1 MGDDDVDVVR
11 AFIARR
17 AAGPATARPA
27 LEWLEVEPLAYE
39 IDLDML
45 ELADAWSISLRFEIK
60 AWQWAAPDNPIVIE
74 VNGRPVVTGLIDESS
89 RRIDKSGGAVLELQ
103 GRDRGGRLVDSAAPF
118 LDLSGLGIQDL
129 ARELVT
135 SIGGFDLF
143 PKVELQNATNRR
155 LMVGGGNAR
164 SRTSQEPAIDASPDR
179 GDRRVRPGQ
188 TRAQVLED
196 WLTQA
201 GLLGWSSA
209 DGSTFVIGRPNYQQ
223 EPQYELRVPAPGS
236 KRRRDG
242 NVLSLTSR
250 ETSGDRYSRII
261 VLGSGA
267 GNARNFGQ
275 NVQRRG
281 VALQG
286 PNPDG
291 TGRAFVFPKDLVIVD
306 DDLRSQAA
314 AQARADHEMA
324 LRESMAAQI
333 TGAVRGH
340 SQTFGA
346 TGARANYAIDT
357 LVRVVDEEIDAP
369 GNPRDW
375 LITRVHYSGSRDG
388 RSSVLTLVPRGTDLR
403 MTSG

>member
-1 MGDDDVDVVR
+1 MADDVDVVR
-11 AFIARR
+11 VFLARR
-17 AAGPATARPA
+17 AAAASGA
-27 LEWLEVEPLAYE
+27 LEWLEVEPKAYE

-45 ELADAWSISLRFEIK
+45 ELADAWSVSLAFDRK

-74 VNGRPVVTGLIDESS
+74 CNGRPVVTGLIDEST
-89 RRIDKSGGAVLELQ
+89 RRVDKSGGSLLELQ
-103 GRDRGGRLVDSAAPF
+103 GRDRGGRLVDSAAPL
-118 LDLSGLGIQDL
+118 LDLTGLGIQDL

-135 SIGGFDLF
+135 AIGGFALF
-143 PKVELQNATNRR
+143 PRVELQNATNRR
-155 LMVGGGNAR
+155 LMVGGGGGRA
-164 SRTSQEPAIDASPDR
+164 RTSREPAIDTSPDR
-179 GDRRVRPGQ
+179 SDRRVRPGQ
-188 TRAQVLED
+188 TRAQILED

-209 DGSTFVIGRPNYQQ
+209 DGSTFVVGRPNYDQ
-223 EPQYELRVPAPGS
+223 EPQFELRVPAPGS
-236 KRRRDG
+236 ARRRDG
-242 NVLSLTSR
+242 NVLAMSSR

-267 GNARNFGQ
+267 GNARNFGS

-291 TGRAFVFPKDLVIVD
+291 TGRSFTLPKDLIIVD

-324 LRESMAAQI
+324 LRESLAAQI
-333 TGAVRGH
+333 TATVRGH
-340 SQTFGA
+340 SQPVGA
-346 TGARANYAIDT
+346 TGARANFAADT

-375 LITRVHYSGSRDG
+375 LITRVHFTGGRDG
-388 RSSVLTLVPRGTDLR
+388 RTSTLTMVPRGTDLR

>member
-1 MGDDDVDVVR
+1 MAGDPDADVVR
-11 AFIARR
+11 AYIARR
-17 AAGPATARPA
+17 ASPTSSA
-27 LEWLEVEPLAYE
+27 LEWLEVSPLAYE

-45 ELADAWSISLRFEIK
+45 ELADAWSLSLRHELR

-74 VNGRPVVTGLIDESS
+74 LNGRPVVTGLIDEST
-89 RRIDKSGGAVLELQ
+89 RRIDKAGGAVLELQ
-103 GRDRGGRLVDSAAPF
+103 GRDRGGRLVDSAAP
-118 LDLSGLGIQDL
+118 LLNLTGLGILDL

-135 SIGGFDLF
+135 AIGGFDLF
-143 PKVELQNATNRR
+143 PRVELQNATNRR
-155 LMVGGGNAR
+155 LMVGGGSAR
-164 SRTSQEPAIDASPDR
+164 AKTSREPAIDTSPDR
-179 GDRRVRPGQ
+179 SDRRVRPGQ
-188 TRAQVLED
+188 TRAQILED

-209 DGSTFVIGRPNYQQ
+209 DGSTFIVGRPNYAQ
-223 EPQYELRVPAPGS
+223 EPQYELRIPAPGS
-236 KRRRDG
+236 ARRRDG
-242 NVLSLTSR
+242 NVLTMSSR
-250 ETSGDRYSRII
+250 ETSGDRYSRIV

-267 GNARNFGQ
+267 GNARNFGA

-291 TGRAFVFPKDLVIVD
+291 TGRSFTLPKDLIIVD

-324 LRESMAAQI
+324 LRESLAAQI
-333 TGAVRGH
+333 TATVRGH
-340 SQTFGA
+340 SQSFGA
-346 TGARANYAIDT
+346 TGARANFAIDT

-375 LITRVHYSGSRDG
+375 LITRVHFTGGRDG
-388 RSSVLTLVPRGTDLR
+388 QTSTLTMVPRGTDLR
-403 MTSG
+403 MTNG

>member
-1 MGDDDVDVVR
+1 MAGDPDADVVR
-11 AFIARR
+11 AYIARR
-17 AAGPATARPA
+17 ASPTSSA
-27 LEWLEVEPLAYE
+27 LEWLEVSPLAYE

-45 ELADAWSISLRFEIK
+45 ELADAWSLSLRHELR

-74 VNGRPVVTGLIDESS
+74 LNGRPVVTGLIDEST
-89 RRIDKSGGAVLELQ
+89 RRVDKAGGAVLELQ
-103 GRDRGGRLVDSAAPF
+103 GRDRGGRLVDSAAP
-118 LDLSGLGIQDL
+118 LLNLTGLGILDL

-135 SIGGFDLF
+135 AIGGFDLF
-143 PKVELQNATNRR
+143 PRVELQNASNRR
-155 LMVGGGNAR
+155 LMVGGGSAR
-164 SRTSQEPAIDASPDR
+164 AKTSREPAIDTSPDR
-179 GDRRVRPGQ
+179 SDRRVRPGQ
-188 TRAQVLED
+188 TRAQILED

-209 DGSTFVIGRPNYQQ
+209 DGSTFIVGRPNYDQ
-223 EPQYELRVPAPGS
+223 EPQYELRIPAPGS
-236 KRRRDG
+236 ARRRDG
-242 NVLSLTSR
+242 NVLSMSSR
-250 ETSGDRYSRII
+250 ETSGDRYSRIV

-267 GNARNFGQ
+267 GNARNFGA

-291 TGRAFVFPKDLVIVD
+291 TGRSFTLPKDLIIVD

-324 LRESMAAQI
+324 LRESLAAQI
-333 TGAVRGH
+333 TATVRGH
-340 SQTFGA
+340 SQAFGA
-346 TGARANYAIDT
+346 TGARANFAIDT

-375 LITRVHYSGSRDG
+375 LITRVHFTGGRDG
-388 RSSVLTLVPRGTDLR
+388 QTSTLTMVPRGTDLR
-403 MTSG
+403 MTNG

>member
-1 MGDDDVDVVR
+1 MAADPDADVVR
-11 AFIARR
+11 AYIARR
-17 AAGPATARPA
+17 ASPTSSA
-27 LEWLEVEPLAYE
+27 LEWLEVSPLAYE

-45 ELADAWSISLRFEIK
+45 ELADAWSLSLRHELR

-74 VNGRPVVTGLIDESS
+74 LNGRPVVTGLIDEST
-89 RRIDKSGGAVLELQ
+89 RRIDKAGGAVLELQ
-103 GRDRGGRLVDSAAPF
+103 GRDRGGRLVDSAAP
-118 LDLSGLGIQDL
+118 LLNLTGLGILDL

-135 SIGGFDLF
+135 AIGGFDLF
-143 PKVELQNATNRR
+143 PRVELQNASNRR
-155 LMVGGGNAR
+155 LMVGGGSAR
-164 SRTSQEPAIDASPDR
+164 AKTSREPAIDTSPDR
-179 GDRRVRPGQ
+179 SDRRVRPGQ
-188 TRAQVLED
+188 TRAQILED

-209 DGSTFVIGRPNYQQ
+209 DGSTFIVGRPNYAQ
-223 EPQYELRVPAPGS
+223 EPQYELRIPAPGS
-236 KRRRDG
+236 ARRRDG
-242 NVLSLTSR
+242 NVLTMSSR
-250 ETSGDRYSRII
+250 ETSGDRYSRIV

-267 GNARNFGQ
+267 GNARNFGA

-291 TGRAFVFPKDLVIVD
+291 TGRSFTLPKDLIIVD

-324 LRESMAAQI
+324 LRESLAAQI
-333 TGAVRGH
+333 TATVRGH
-340 SQTFGA
+340 SQAFGA
-346 TGARANYAIDT
+346 TGARANFAIDT

-375 LITRVHYSGSRDG
+375 LITRVHFTGGRDG
-388 RSSVLTLVPRGTDLR
+388 QTSTLTMVPRGTDLR
-403 MTSG
+403 MTNG

>member
-1 MGDDDVDVVR
+1 
-11 AFIARR
+11 
-17 AAGPATARPA
+17 
-27 LEWLEVEPLAYE
+27 
-39 IDLDML
+39 ML
-45 ELADAWSISLRFEIK
+45 ELADAWSISLAFDRK

-74 VNGRPVVTGLIDESS
+74 CNGRPVVTGLIDEST
-89 RRIDKSGGAVLELQ
+89 RRIDKSGGALLEIQ
-103 GRDRGGRLVDSAAPF
+103 GRDRGGRLVDSAAPL
-118 LDLSGLGIQDL
+118 LDLTGLGIQDL

-135 SIGGFDLF
+135 AIGGFALF

-155 LMVGGGNAR
+155 LMVGGGGRA
-164 SRTSQEPAIDASPDR
+164 RTSREPAIDTSPDR
-179 GDRRVRPGQ
+179 SDRRVRPGQ
-188 TRAQVLED
+188 TRAQILED

-209 DGSTFVIGRPNYQQ
+209 DGSTFVVGRPNYDQ

-236 KRRRDG
+236 ARRRDG
-242 NVLSLTSR
+242 NVLAMSSR

-267 GNARNFGQ
+267 GNARNFGA

-286 PNPDG
+286 SNPDG
-291 TGRAFVFPKDLVIVD
+291 TGRSFTLPKDLIIVD
-306 DDLRSQAA
+306 DDLRSHAA

-324 LRESMAAQI
+324 LRESLAAQI
-333 TGAVRGH
+333 TATVRGH
-340 SQTFGA
+340 SQPVGA
-346 TGARANYAIDT
+346 TGARANFAIDT

-375 LITRVHYSGSRDG
+375 LITRVHFTGGRDG
-388 RSSVLTLVPRGTDLR
+388 QTSTLTMVPRGTDLR